1 MDSVITF
8 IKEFITLFSE
18 MAPFLLLGFLLAGI
32 LHVWVPN
39 HVYVPK
45 ISKPTFKSVLWAA
58 LFGVPLPICSC
69 GVIPTSIALRRE
81 GASKGA
87 SVSFLISTPATGVD
101 SILATYSLLGL
112 PFAILR
118 PNAAFVTAMFGGVL
132 TNFASRGEADG
143 IAVAK
148 HRESHDPSAS
158 SEACKCG
165 GERERHHEHCGCDE
179 HEHHDHHHHEHCEC
193 DVSADS
199 TAECAEHSKTSK
211 NSFVHKIGET
221 IEYGLVNMVGD
232 VSKWLMIG
240 LLLGA
245 LISAFVPNE
254 LFLALREYP
263 ILCMICVL
271 LLAMPMYTCATGSIP
286 LALALVAKGITPG
299 AALVLLMAGPATS
312 IASMLVVGK
321 AFGKK
326 TLAAYLFS
334 IAFGAMFFGF
344 IVDTFFM
351 DTFLSAMLPH
361 GSAECHGHGALGV
374 FDYVCAGLLAAFM
387 IYAKFVHKGC
397 DGHCGCGCGDSHCG
411 CPSTGSGIGC
421 SCGCDHDDDH
431 CECEHHEHEHDH
443 CDASTG
449 TSTGES
455 SDSAEHSEP
464 ASKTYRVNGMSCS
477 HCKACVEKAAFALE
491 GVVFAVA
498 NVAKKQLVIEGS
510 VDESALK
517 TAIEEAGFE
526 FGGEV

>member
-1 MDSVITF
+1 MDAVIVF
-8 IKEFITLFSE
+8 VQEFITLFSE

-45 ISKPTFKSVLWAA
+45 ISKSNFASVLWAA

-69 GVIPTSIALRRE
+69 GVIPTSIALRKE

-101 SILATYSLLGL
+101 SILATYSLLGI

-118 PNAAFVTAMFGGVL
+118 PVAAFATALVGGVF
-132 TNFASRGEADG
+132 TNLATRGE
-143 IAVAK
+143 
-148 HRESHDPSAS
+148 
-158 SEACKCG
+158 SENVDAQKKTVEFDDCDDDY
-165 GERERHHEHCGCDE
+165 HCGCGDE
-179 HEHHDHHHHEHCEC
+179 HHEHCESG
-193 DVSADS
+193 DVHHMSFGQKV
-199 TAECAEHSKTSK
+199 AET
-211 NSFVHKIGET
+211 FR
-221 IEYGLVNMVGD
+221 YGLVNMVGD

-245 LISAFVPNE
+245 VISAFVPNE
-254 LFLALREYP
+254 LFFALREYP
-263 ILCMICVL
+263 ILCMLVVL
-271 LLAMPMYTCATGSIP
+271 VLAMPMYTCATGSIP

-321 AFGKK
+321 AFGKR

-351 DTFLSAMLPH
+351 DTFLSAMLPQ
-361 GSAECHGHGALGV
+361 GAAECHGHGALGV
-374 FDYVCAGLLAAFM
+374 FDYICSGLLAFFM

-397 DGHCGCGCGDSHCG
+397 DGHCGCGCGESHC
-411 CPSTGSGIGC
+411 C
-421 SCGCDHDDDH
+421 CGEDH
-431 CECEHHEHEHDH
+431 CNCGGHDHNEHDH
-443 CDASTG
+443 HD
-449 TSTGES
+449 GEGH
-455 SDSAEHSEP
+455 DHCCCGHDHEEHAHHDHEEHRAEP
-464 ASKTYRVNGMSCS
+464 KTKTYKVFGMNCS
-477 HCKACVEKAAFALE
+477 HCKACVEKAVFALD

-498 NVAKKQLVIEGS
+498 DVAKKELVVEGS
-510 VDESALK
+510 VDETALK
-517 TAIEEAGFE
+517 TAVEDAGFE
-526 FGGEV
+526 FGGEL

>member
-45 ISKPTFKSVLWAA
+45 ISKPNFKSVLWAA

-118 PNAAFVTAMFGGVL
+118 PIAAFVTAMFGGVL
-132 TNFASRGEADG
+132 TNIASRGEADG
-143 IAVAK
+143 VAVVAHK
-148 HRESHDPSAS
+148 ESHD
-158 SEACKCG
+158 
-165 GERERHHEHCGCDE
+165 HE
-179 HEHHDHHHHEHCEC
+179 HEHCEC
-193 DVSADS
+193 GASADS
-199 TAECAEHSKTSK
+199 SAECADHSKTSK

-263 ILCMICVL
+263 ILCMVCVL

-397 DGHCGCGCGDSHCG
+397 DGHCGCGC
-411 CPSTGSGIGC
+411 
-421 SCGCDHDDDH
+421 CD
-431 CECEHHEHEHDH
+431 EHDH
-443 CDASTG
+443 CDCDHDHD
-449 TSTGES
+449 EEHEHCHCCHEH
-455 SDSAEHSEP
+455 DEEHDHDHHEHHSEP

-498 NVAKKQLVIEGS
+498 NVAKKELVIEGS

-526 FGGEV
+526 FGGEA

>member
-1 MDSVITF
+1 MESVITF

-39 HVYVPK
+39 QVYVPK
-45 ISKPTFKSVLWAA
+45 ISKPNFKSVLWAA

-118 PNAAFVTAMFGGVL
+118 PIAAFVTAMFGGVL
-132 TNFASRGEADG
+132 TNIASRGESAEV
-143 IAVAK
+143 ATAK
-148 HRESHDPSAS
+148 HKDSHKHHDHDHH
-158 SEACKCG
+158 EH
-165 GERERHHEHCGCDE
+165 EHHDHDHEHHHEHCGCGE
-179 HEHHDHHHHEHCEC
+179 HEHCGCE
-193 DVSADS
+193 VSMNSANM
-199 TAECAEHSKTSK
+199 KK
-211 NSFVHKIGET
+211 SFVQKVSET

-321 AFGKK
+321 AFGKR

-351 DTFLSAMLPH
+351 DTFLTAMLPH

-387 IYAKFVHKGC
+387 IYAKFAHKGC
-397 DGHCGCGCGDSHCG
+397 DGHCGCGC
-411 CPSTGSGIGC
+411 
-421 SCGCDHDDDH
+421 CD
-431 CECEHHEHEHDH
+431 EHDH
-443 CDASTG
+443 CDCDH
-449 TSTGES
+449 EH
-455 SDSAEHSEP
+455 DEEQDHHEHHSEP

-498 NVAKKQLVIEGS
+498 NVAKKELVIEGS

-526 FGGEV
+526 FGGEA

>member
-1 MDSVITF
+1 MDFVSTF
-8 IKEFITLFSE
+8 VHEFITLFSE

-32 LHVWVPN
+32 IHVWIPN
-39 HVYVPK
+39 ALYVPK
-45 ISKPTFKSVLWAA
+45 ISKSNFASVLWAA

-69 GVIPTSIALRRE
+69 GVIPTSIAIRKE

-118 PNAAFVTAMFGGVL
+118 PVAAFATALFGGVL
-132 TNFASRGEADG
+132 TNFATRGESENTSHV
-143 IAVAK
+143 VAE
-148 HRESHDPSAS
+148 HSH
-158 SEACKCG
+158 EHHEHHECCG
-165 GERERHHEHCGCDE
+165 HEHDSCENHCDDEEHEHCGCGASTGSLRPSSVQAATCCGSCESRDV
-179 HEHHDHHHHEHCEC
+179 DHL
-193 DVSADS
+193 
-199 TAECAEHSKTSK
+199 TFGQKIAET
-211 NSFVHKIGET
+211 FR
-221 IEYGLVNMVGD
+221 YGLVNMVGD

-263 ILCMICVL
+263 LLCMICVL

-321 AFGKK
+321 AFGKR
-326 TLAAYLFS
+326 TLIAYLVS
-334 IAFGAMFFGF
+334 IAVGAIGFGL

-351 DTFLSAMLPH
+351 DTFLSAMLPQ
-361 GSAECHGHGALGV
+361 GSAECHGHCALGV
-374 FDYVCAGLLAAFM
+374 FDYVCSGLLAFFM
-387 IYAKFVHKGC
+387 IYAKFMHKGC
-397 DGHCGCGCGDSHCG
+397 DCHCGCGDEHGHGHCECG
-411 CPSTGSGIGC
+411 CEHGETCDSPTGSAT
-421 SCGCDHDDDH
+421 CGCD
-431 CECEHHEHEHDH
+431 EHN
-443 CDASTG
+443 
-449 TSTGES
+449 
-455 SDSAEHSEP
+455 DSHKHVHAAEHMEHSKNKLQVPP
-464 ASKTYRVNGMSCS
+464 ANKKTYKVFGMSCS
-477 HCKACVEKAAFALE
+477 HCKACVEKAAFALD

-498 NVAKKQLVIEGS
+498 NVAKKELVIEGP